1 MLEKSVGEHC
11 RREVWEKSWGEMLRR
26 SVVEK
31 RCSRCCKEVSEKS
44 VGTLQRRQKKPT
56 NAQVRAVY
64 FNITCEHSG
73 LRFPFFCDV
82 LYVIYIYILHNYV
95 VQCRICSIKILQ
107 GLFFKKQNAY
117 TFLFFIRAL
126 W

>member
-1 MLEKSVGEHC
+1 MLAKSVGEHC

-44 VGTLQRRQKKPT
+44 VGDIAAETKKQT
-56 NAQVRAVY
+56 NAQVRPVY

-73 LRFPFFCDV
+73 SRFPFF
-82 LYVIYIYILHNYV
+82 L
-95 VQCRICSIKILQ
+95 
-107 GLFFKKQNAY
+107 
-117 TFLFFIRAL
+117 
-126 W
+126 